1 VLEICRDMGIET
13 VYAIMLPD
21 NLRAINLMRKM
32 GFSIGRVKDDIVKGV
47 LNLKG
52 EVAS

>member
-1 VLEICRDMGIET
+1 
-13 VYAIMLPD
+13 
-21 NLRAINLMRKM
+21 M
-32 GFSIGRVKDDIVKGV
+32 GFSIGRVKDDMVKGV